1 MSKNNKMSKEDRIFA
16 ELISSLVSEDEIKE
30 LAKKLKKDNQK
41 MAKKMDTEKTKETLN
56 KVMDEVNKAKE
67 VKSYLCLIN
76 LGEETL
82 SSLGGYFNDIINS
95 IRTVCSNIRED
106 EEDKKILWRN
116 IAETIFEILGKND
129 E

>member
-1 MSKNNKMSKEDRIFA
+1 MSKNNKMSKEDRIFV
-16 ELISSLVSEDEIKE
+16 ELIRSLFSEDEIKE
-30 LAKKLKKDNQK
+30 FAKKLKKDCQ
-41 MAKKMDTEKTKETLN
+41 KMDTKGAKETLN
-56 KVMDEVNKAKE
+56 KVMDDVNKAKE

-129 E
+129 